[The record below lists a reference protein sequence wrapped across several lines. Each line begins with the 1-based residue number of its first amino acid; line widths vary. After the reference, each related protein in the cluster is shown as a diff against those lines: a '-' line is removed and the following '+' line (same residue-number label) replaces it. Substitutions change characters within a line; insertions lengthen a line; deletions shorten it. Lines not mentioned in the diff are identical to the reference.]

1 MIVLTSTRVP
11 FPLTLRHG
19 LNSPGSCLNQS
30 GIRFFGASIASRA
43 VQSQALVV
51 RLKTLQEQYL
61 PAVSEFLNAAT
72 GYDAVVERKQR
83 VEKKDLELKDAMRSL
98 DQAKLKYEESIDD
111 RRRCQKEINSL
122 LQRKD
127 SWGTALKTVIA
138 HDIAKLT
145 IFQLV
150 NEDIHRFTDLYRKD
164 LTLEA
169 TETSTKQAYKQAS
182 DQYEIIHQEYLNQ
195 IRERYIDEQL
205 FSDKIRSAS
214 TWWTVGLISA
224 HLAIFLM
231 VSIRD
236 PWVKKRDRTELV
248 ALVQDVLQKEN
259 AALQSSITETLAESS
274 VPTRGSDSV
283 AVLNDIT
290 TLETITRDPVSLLA
304 GIGIGCSINKSTE
317 KLKPFSTMGGGLQRR
332 KPAPLSLEHE
342 FKVPEPKAKAK
353 SLLGLDALAVEKR
366 RERERNSEMEKKD
379 KRSFVAVDVDLDLDS
394 DGVVTTA
401 KGLDRR
407 VRRREDDTPGIGL
420 NSKGRDRERDRDR
433 DRRGLTSSNRDYASS
448 SSTATSNTRD
458 YSRNRD
464 YSRDRDRD
472 RDRDDSRNSY
482 ERPATDR
489 SAASTGVRSSWDIQT
504 PRVHSGS
511 AESYLDAFETA
522 DWASTSS
529 NAVPLGNGGAKDAV
543 DDKDWEAEQQRL
555 DREWYNHE
563 EGGSYED
570 SFANDS
576 YNEFDAYYKKKEEEL
591 AQHQVVR
598 TYRFNVY
605 DDRFKCVM
613 QKKLTARQVQFNRD
627 NDLWETNRMLTSG
640 VVQRMD
646 HSGDA
651 EEDQESRVHI
661 LVRDLKPPF
670 LDGKI
675 VFTKQIE
682 TVQSVKDPT
691 SDLAVFARAGSKLVR
706 DRREQEERRKAA
718 PKFQLEGTN
727 LGNIMGIKKDTSAEA
742 AEGGK
747 ADDQDFKSDNQ
758 FSTHMKTKNDAV
770 STFATTKTMAEQRQ
784 FLPAFAVREEL
795 LQVIRD
801 NQIVVVIG
809 KTTQLTQYLNEDGYS
824 KYGMIGCTQP
834 RRVAAM
840 SVAKRVSEEMGC
852 KLGADVGYAIR
863 FEDCTSDE
871 TVIKYMT
878 DGVLLR
884 ECLNKSDL
892 DQYSCI
898 IMDEAHERSLNTDVL
913 MGLLKNVIARRRDLK
928 LIVTSATMNAEKF
941 STFFGNVPTFTIP
954 GRTFPVDI
962 MFSKT
967 PCEDYV
973 DSAVKQVLAI
983 HLSHPPG
990 DILVFMT
997 GQEDIEITCSVVRER
1012 LSQLDEAPPLAVLP
1026 IYSQLPAD
1034 LQAKI
1039 FARGEGGARKCIVA
1053 TNVAETSLTVDGIM
1067 YVVDTG
1073 FSKLKV
1079 FNPKIGMDSLLI
1091 TPISQANS
1099 MQRSGRAGRTG
1110 AGTCYR
1116 LYTEMAFRHE
1126 MYMNNI
1132 PEIQRISLSNVV
1144 LLLKSLGVK
1153 NLLEFDFM
1161 DPPPQDNILN
1171 SMYQLW
1177 VLGALDNTGEL
1188 TDTGRKMVEFPLDPS
1203 LSKMLIVSTE
1213 MGCSA
1218 EILIIVSMLSVP
1230 SIFYRPKERA
1240 EESDAAREKFMVSES
1255 DHLTLLHVY
1264 TQWKINNYRDEWC
1277 GQHFIHAKG
1286 MRKAREVYTQLV
1298 DIMKTEKLTSI
1309 SCGNNWDM
1317 GFTPD
1322 YIVYHELVMTS
1333 KEYMQFVTAVDP
1345 YWLAE
1350 LGPMFFSVKEHG
1362 FTHKDKRRQDRKELE
1377 GMEQELR
1384 RATELQKLEENI
1396 VERAPTPRT
1405 RILTPGMGRGRRR
1418 DPGTPFRFG
1427 F

>member
-1 MIVLTSTRVP
+1 MSKKP
-11 FPLTLRHG
+11 
-19 LNSPGSCLNQS
+19 S
-30 GIRFFGASIASRA
+30 GF
-43 VQSQALVV
+43 VED
-51 RLKTLQEQYL
+51 T
-61 PAVSEFLNAAT
+61 T
-72 GYDAVVERKQR
+72 VER
-83 VEKKDLELKDAMRSL
+83 LSA
-98 DQAKLKYEESIDD
+98 
-111 RRRCQKEINSL
+111 
-122 LQRKD
+122 
-127 SWGTALKTVIA
+127 
-138 HDIAKLT
+138 
-145 IFQLV
+145 
-150 NEDIHRFTDLYRKD
+150 
-164 LTLEA
+164 
-169 TETSTKQAYKQAS
+169 
-182 DQYEIIHQEYLNQ
+182 
-195 IRERYIDEQL
+195 
-205 FSDKIRSAS
+205 FSK
-214 TWWTVGLISA
+214 
-224 HLAIFLM
+224 
-231 VSIRD
+231 
-236 PWVKKRDRTELV
+236 
-248 ALVQDVLQKEN
+248 
-259 AALQSSITETLAESS
+259 
-274 VPTRGSDSV
+274 
-283 AVLNDIT
+283 
-290 TLETITRDPVSLLA
+290 
-304 GIGIGCSINKSTE
+304 
-317 KLKPFSTMGGGLQRR
+317 MGGGLQRR
-332 KPAPLSLEHE
+332 AATDDKHVFKAPQPQS
-342 FKVPEPKAKAK
+342 K
-353 SLLGLDALAVEKR
+353 SQLGLDALAAAKR
-366 RERERNSEMEKKD
+366 REKAAALAAAAGSSGASGSSGSSAGSSGS
-379 KRSFVAVDVDLDLDS
+379 KRQPPLFDHDHNDS
-394 DGVVTTA
+394 LEAWAATATAA

-407 VRRREDDTPGIGL
+407 VRSRLDETPGNPREAAPDARSAKSRGL
-420 NSKGRDRERDRDR
+420 NYRNTSSSSNYDNSSSDSKYGRSSRNSGSSPPPARASET
-433 DRRGLTSSNRDYASS
+433 DRRG
-448 SSTATSNTRD
+448 
-458 YSRNRD
+458 
-464 YSRDRDRD
+464 
-472 RDRDDSRNSY
+472 
-482 ERPATDR
+482 
-489 SAASTGVRSSWDIQT
+489 GWDIQT
-504 PRVHSGS
+504 PRVHSGAGAS
-511 AESYLDAFETA
+511 TYLERFETDSSRA
-522 DWASTSS
+522 ATSS
-529 NAVPLGNGGAKDAV
+529 NAVPLGGGGGNDGINDA
-543 DDKDWEAEQQRL
+543 DWEAEQQRL
-555 DREWYNHE
+555 DREWYSQE

-570 SFANDS
+570 SFANES
-576 YNEFDAYYKKKEEEL
+576 YNEYDEYYKKKEEEM
-591 AQHQVVR
+591 AQQQV
-598 TYRFNVY
+598 
-605 DDRFKCVM
+605 
-613 QKKLTARQVQFNRD
+613 KKLTARQVQFNRD

-706 DRREQEERRKAA
+706 ERREQEERRKAA

-727 LGNIMGIKKDTSAEA
+727 LGNIMGIKKETT
-742 AEGGK
+742 AEGEAK

-758 FSTHMKTKNDAV
+758 FSTHMQSKNDAV
-770 STFATTKTMAEQRQ
+770 SAFATTKTMAEQRQ
-784 FLPAFAVREEL
+784 FLPAFAVREQL

-801 NQIVVVIG
+801 NQIVVVIGETGSG

-852 KLGADVGYAIR
+852 KLGSDVGYAIR
-863 FEDCTSDE
+863 FEDCTSDA

-892 DQYSCI
+892 DQYSAI

-954 GRTFPVDI
+954 GRTFPVDV

-1067 YVVDTG
+1067 YVVDCG
-1073 FSKLKV
+1073 YSKLKV

-1188 TDTGRKMVEFPLDPS
+1188 TETGRKMVEFPLDPS

-1264 TQWKINNYRDEWC
+1264 TQWKVNHYRDDWC
-1277 GQHFIHAKG
+1277 GQHFLHAKG

-1298 DIMKTEKLTSI
+1298 DIMKTEKLASV
-1309 SCGNNWDM
+1309 SCGNNWDIVRKCICSSYFHQAARM
-1317 GFTPD
+1317 KGIGEYVNLRNGMPCHLHPTSSLYGRGFTPD

-1362 FTHKDKRRQDRKELE
+1362 FSHKVIELLKTFRDVCTSKSKNFRVFFFRRTNGD
-1377 GMEQELR
+1377 
-1384 RATELQKLEENI
+1384 
-1396 VERAPTPRT
+1396 RT
-1405 RILTPGMGRGRRR
+1405 RRSWKEWSRSSDVQPSCVGWKRIS
-1418 DPGTPFRFG
+1418 
-1427 F
+1427 